1 MKKIKH
7 RKMPSELT
15 MLYPL
20 KRAYRRAYYK
30 VAQDLRIEKKLKL
43 KIQSYRKIEL
53 AVAFLNFYY
62 VKKAYIFFYQK
73 KVLKRKNIKK
83 PKYTKLKTKVKKLS
97 YTKNELLNILFGN

>member
-1 MKKIKH
+1 
-7 RKMPSELT
+7 MPSELT

-30 VAQDLRIEKKLKL
+30 VALDLRIEKKL

-62 VKKAYIFFYQK
+62 VKKAYIYFYQK